1 MEASLG
7 DDVTLQCALMMYMA
21 LGLFSWRR
29 DPGWRPAL
37 ASVIPILNR
46 GDDHPMEL
54 NMEGG
59 CTCRQVRY
67 RLIGRPLIV
76 HACHCR
82 WCQRET
88 GTAHALNA
96 LYEADRVVHT
106 SGEPELVITP
116 TASGR
121 DQKIARCPTC
131 RVAVWSN
138 YPQAGPAVRFV
149 RVGTI
154 DNPDLCPP
162 DIHIY
167 TSSKQ
172 SWVTLPAGARA
183 VPEFYDLDAVW
194 PAESLERRRLMR
206 ATASR
211 A

>member
-1 MEASLG
+1 MSV
-7 DDVTLQCALMMYMA
+7 DVTTNTA
-21 LGLFSWRR
+21 
-29 DPGWRPAL
+29 
-37 ASVIPILNR
+37 
-46 GDDHPMEL
+46 

-67 RLIGRPLIV
+67 RLLGRPLIV

-96 LYEADRVVHT
+96 LYEADRVVYIA
-106 SGEPELVITP
+106 GEPEIVVTP
-116 TASGR
+116 SASGKG
-121 DQKIARCPTC
+121 QKIARCPSC

-138 YPQAGPAVRFV
+138 YPQAGTAVRFV
-149 RVGTI
+149 RVGTM

-162 DIHIY
+162 DIHIF

-172 SWVTLPAGARA
+172 PWVALPPGAKA

-194 PAESLERRRLMR
+194 PIESLERRRIMR
-206 ATASR
+206 AKAQQK
-211 A
+211 